1 VDKKPLIVVS
11 ICAVVLL
18 VLGSLS
24 NVVGYQSVKS
34 TTVNDSPLFSIKI
47 QEATFQKKNIIT
59 SQYLGKGKSTIVI
72 PIQDNG
78 TEFVHKIFGQINK
91 MDEITFT
98 EFLNKIINR
107 LSYEKKFMNIDINE
121 IIKGFRYLKNNPE
134 QIKQY
139 VNNANE
145 TYTLENQI
153 VSVCPW
159 KPGCF
164 IQDIVSIIKLIFF
177 WLIIFPMIY
186 FVLTALSTSYMVC
199 YIEK

>member
-1 VDKKPLIVVS
+1 M
-11 ICAVVLL
+11 
-18 VLGSLS
+18 
-24 NVVGYQSVKS
+24 KS

-72 PIQDNG
+72 PIQDNR
-78 TEFVHKIFGQINK
+78 TEFVHKIFDQINK

-107 LSYEKKFMNIDINE
+107 LSYEKKFINIDINE

-139 VNNANE
+139 VNNAN
-145 TYTLENQI
+145 
-153 VSVCPW
+153 
-159 KPGCF
+159 
-164 IQDIVSIIKLIFF
+164 
-177 WLIIFPMIY
+177 
-186 FVLTALSTSYMVC
+186 
-199 YIEK
+199 

>member
-1 VDKKPLIVVS
+1 MKRKWLLIGISTVS
-11 ICAVVLL
+11 VVLL
-18 VLGSLS
+18 LLPSLS
-24 NVVGYQSVKS
+24 NVMGYQSVKS
-34 TTVNDSPLFSIKI
+34 SVNDSPLF
-47 QEATFQKKNIIT
+47 QTRTQRATNQQQNNLI
-59 SQYLGKGKSTIVI
+59 SQYLGKGKRTIVI
-72 PIQDNG
+72 PIQDNR
-78 TEFVHKIFGQINK
+78 TEFVHKIFGEINK

-134 QIKQY
+134 EIKQY

-186 FVLTALSTSYMVC
+186 IVLTALSTSYMVC